1 MSKCAKLIDLLN
13 EYPNNIDV
21 IKTKYLE
28 LLAELTIVSNIET
41 NFFAEN
47 IAAIHQMGCIIVKY
61 IGSPGLD
68 DFTIIASG
76 TIIIEPKIIRGGK
89 SVGHIEDIVVKREY
103 RGNKIAQ
110 DIIEQLKSIAR
121 EKNCYK
127 IILDCTENVK
137 KVYEHYGFEEK
148 GCQMGIHL

>member
-1 MSKCAKLIDLLN
+1 MAKCVKLIDLLN
-13 EYPNNIDV
+13 EYPINIDV

-41 NFFAEN
+41 DFFTEN
-47 IAAIHQMGCIIVKY
+47 IAAIHQMGCISVKY

-76 TIIIEPKIIRGGK
+76 TIIIEPKVIRGGK

-103 RGNKIAQ
+103 RGNKNAQ
-110 DIIEQLKSIAR
+110 DIIEQLKGIAR
-121 EKNCYK
+121 ENNCYK
-127 IILDCTENVK
+127 IILDCAENVK

-148 GCQMGIHL
+148 GCQMAVYL